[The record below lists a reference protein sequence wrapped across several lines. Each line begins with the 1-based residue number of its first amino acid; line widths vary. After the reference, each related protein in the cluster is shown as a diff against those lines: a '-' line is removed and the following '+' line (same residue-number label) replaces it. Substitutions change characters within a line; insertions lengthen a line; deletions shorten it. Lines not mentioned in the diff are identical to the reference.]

1 MRAAQSVTHRGGW
14 VCCRRAADAPTA
26 SASAIS
32 QLSKLVYRIEYA
44 TPPNNRPAANA
55 PASPELQSTHDN
67 AYSTPYLRRRWR
79 EEGRSENCA
88 AKKMRADE
96 SRAAHAMRG
105 ARGERAQ

>member
-1 MRAAQSVTHRGGW
+1 MRWMELQQPRI
-14 VCCRRAADAPTA
+14 AADAPTA

-44 TPPNNRPAANA
+44 TPPNNLPAANA
-55 PASPELQSTHDN
+55 PASPELQSTHDK

-88 AKKMRADE
+88 AENCARKKCT
-96 SRAAHAMRG
+96 AHAMQFVRWPWTSPT
-105 ARGERAQ
+105 APT